1 MRVKISQVLFTSY
14 VTACPKSQFVYRTVY
29 KRLLWQVN
37 FNFAEFKATSF
48 SETSNCWAAYQ
59 SEGFFQFQNTVC
71 DSGFGVS
78 VYIFVQFWGLILF
91 VHKKNQPVHVTL
103 FYLSLHFAIGPTI
116 LTPFLINIK

>member
-14 VTACPKSQFVYRTVY
+14 VTACPKSLFVYRTVY

-37 FNFAEFKATSF
+37 FDFAEFKATSI

-59 SEGFFQFQNTVC
+59 SEGFFNFRIC

-91 VHKKNQPVHVTL
+91 VHKKKSTCPRYTFSFKSPFRYN
-103 FYLSLHFAIGPTI
+103 I